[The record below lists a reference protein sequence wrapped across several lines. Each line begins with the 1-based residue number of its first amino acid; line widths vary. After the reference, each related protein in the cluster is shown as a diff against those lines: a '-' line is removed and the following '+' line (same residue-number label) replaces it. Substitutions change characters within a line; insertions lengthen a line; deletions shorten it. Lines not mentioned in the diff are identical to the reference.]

1 LERIAMTSDALRA
14 LVGRGETLAVE
25 FKGEERAPLNDREL
39 VEAVVCLANRLGT
52 DPGWLLVG
60 VEDDGRITGA
70 RPRHGATTDPDRVA
84 ALIGSRTRPPVTV
97 QVACATLDGKPVLVV
112 EVPPQRQ
119 PVATSDGVFLRR
131 TLGGDGRPACMPMDG
146 SAVQALQ
153 ADRGLLDPSAH
164 IVAAARWEDLDPL
177 EFERFRRSVRE
188 RRGRS
193 DESLLDLRDLELA
206 KALGVIEA
214 NGEARGVRLTALLL
228 FGKEDALRRFVP
240 GHEVAFQVLRGLDVE
255 VNDFFRWP
263 LLRVMEECE
272 ARIRARN
279 REQEL
284 MVGLL
289 RVGVPDYPERAL
301 REALANA
308 LIHRDY
314 LRLGAVHFQWQSEQ
328 IEITSPGGFPE
339 GVRLDNLLVTA
350 PRPRNP
356 LLADAFK
363 RAGIVERTARGIDT
377 IFYEQLRNG
386 RPAPSYARS
395 NEATVS
401 VVIPGGAANLDFV
414 RLLVTE
420 AQQGRDLTLDELLI
434 LNALWQARSL
444 STDEAARLVQKPE
457 AEARAALSR
466 LVEAGLVEERGQKKG
481 RTWHLSAAIYRLLG
495 DKAGYVRQRG
505 FEPLQQ
511 EQMVLQYVEKHGRIT
526 RREAAELCRITGP
539 QAYRLLDRL
548 AEQGLLSR
556 EGKRG
561 RGVGYTRG
569 GK

>member
-1 LERIAMTSDALRA
+1 MTIENLESLIAE
-14 LVGRGETLAVE
+14 GETLNVE
-25 FKGEERAPLNDREL
+25 FKGEERSPLNDRDL
-39 VEAVVCLANRLGT
+39 VEAVVCLANCSGIG
-52 DPGWLLVG
+52 PSWLLIG

-70 RPRHGATTDPDRVA
+70 RQRHAPATDPDKLA
-84 ALIGSRTRPPVTV
+84 ALIAGRTRPAMSVDV
-97 QVACATLDGKPVLVV
+97 EIFDRRGCALLVIQ
-112 EVPPQRQ
+112 VPPQRQ
-119 PVATSDGVFLRR
+119 PVATSEGVFLRR
-131 TLGGDGRPACMPMDG
+131 TTGGDGRPACLPMDG
-146 SAVQALQ
+146 YAMQSLQ
-153 ADRGLLDPSAH
+153 ADRGLLDSSAQ
-164 IVAAARWEDLDPL
+164 IVGAARWKDLDPL

-193 DESLLDLRDLELA
+193 DESLLDLTDLELA
-206 KALGVIEA
+206 KALGVVEA
-214 NGEARGVRLTALLL
+214 NGTPRAPRLAALLL
-228 FGKEDALRRFVP
+228 FGKDDALRRFVP
-240 GHEVAFQVLRGLDVE
+240 NHEAAFQFLRGLEVE

-263 LLRVMEECE
+263 LLRIMEEIE

-314 LRLGAVHFQWQSEQ
+314 QRLGAVHFQWHPDR
-328 IEITSPGGFPE
+328 IEISNPGGFPE

-395 NEATVS
+395 DNAGVV
-401 VVIPGGAANLDFV
+401 VVIPGGEANLDFV
-414 RLLVTE
+414 RMLVTE
-420 AQQGRDLTLDELLI
+420 AQNGLVSGLDELLI
-434 LNALWQARSL
+434 LNALWQERSL
-444 STDEAARLVQKPE
+444 ETADAASLTQKPE
-457 AEARAALSR
+457 TETRSVLHR

-481 RTWHLSAAIYRLLG
+481 RTWHLSAAAYRALG
-495 DKAGYVRQRG
+495 DKAAYVRQRG

-511 EQMVLQYVEKHGRIT
+511 AQMVLQYVEKHGRIT
-526 RREAAELCRITGP
+526 RREAAELCRLAP
-539 QAYRLLDRL
+539 DQAYRLLTRL
-548 AEQGLLSR
+548 SE
-556 EGKRG
+556 EGKIARRG
-561 RGVGYTRG
+561 LKKGAWYERRA
-569 GK
+569 

>member
-1 LERIAMTSDALRA
+1 MTPETLRSLIGA
-14 LVGRGETLAVE
+14 GETLSVE
-25 FKGEERAPLNDREL
+25 FKGEERSPLNDRDL
-39 VEAVVCLANRLGT
+39 VEAVVCLANRTGT
-52 DPGWLLVG
+52 EPSWLLIG
-60 VEDDGRITGA
+60 VEADGRITGA
-70 RPRHGATTDPDRVA
+70 RPRHAGATDPDKLA
-84 ALIGSRTRPPVTV
+84 ALIAGRTRPALPVHV
-97 QVACATLDGKPVLVV
+97 EIVDLGGRVLLVIRV
-112 EVPPQRQ
+112 SPQRQ
-119 PVATSDGVFLRR
+119 PVGTSDGVFLRR
-131 TLGGDGRPACMPMDG
+131 TIGGDGRPACLPMDG
-146 SAVQALQ
+146 YAMQSLQ
-153 ADRGLLDPSAH
+153 ADRGLLDPSAQ

-177 EFERFRRSVRE
+177 EFERYRRSVRE

-193 DESLLDLRDLELA
+193 DESLLDLHDLELA
-206 KALGVIEA
+206 KALGVVEA
-214 NGEARGVRLTALLL
+214 NGTVRGVRLAALLL
-228 FGKEDALRRFVP
+228 FGKDDALRRFVP
-240 GHEVAFQVLRGLDVE
+240 NHEAAFQLLRGLDVE

-263 LLRVMEECE
+263 LLRIMEEIE

-314 LRLGAVHFQWQSEQ
+314 QRLGAVHFQWHPDR
-328 IEITSPGGFPE
+328 IEISSPGGFPE

-386 RPAPSYARS
+386 RPAPSYTRS
-395 NEATVS
+395 DGAGVV
-401 VVIPGGAANLDFV
+401 VVIPGGEANLDFV

-420 AQQGRDLTLDELLI
+420 AQGGLVLGLDELLI
-434 LNALWQARSL
+434 LNALWRERSL
-444 STDEAARLVQKPE
+444 ETSAAACLTQKPE
-457 AEARAALSR
+457 AETRATLYR

-481 RTWHLSAAIYRLLG
+481 RTWHLSAAAYRALG
-495 DKAGYVRQRG
+495 DKAAYVRQRG

-511 EQMVLQYVEKHGRIT
+511 AQMVLQYVEKHGRIT
-526 RREAAELCRITGP
+526 RREAAELCRLSSD
-539 QAYRLLDRL
+539 QAYRLLTRLTAEGRL
-548 AEQGLLSR
+548 AR
-556 EGKRG
+556 RG
-561 RGVGYTRG
+561 SKKGAWYERHA
-569 GK
+569 